1 VTEAPPA
8 SPLQPPPDPPE
19 LPEGVEPAPRW
30 PPAYGV
36 AAFFVGLAAS
46 LVLTGIVA
54 AVAGVDPGDNSP
66 AVVIVGTLILEGSL
80 IGSALLFASFVAPPK
95 PWQFGLRGTRLWPAV
110 GWAALALFS
119 FYVFAAVYGIVL
131 HPDVEQQVTESLGA
145 NRGTVGLILAGVMV
159 IAVAPAAEEF
169 FFRGF
174 FYGALRSRLPVYTA
188 AVIDGALFGL
198 IHFDFS
204 GTDALLLVP
213 PLAVLGFLFCLVY
226 ERTGSLFPTIAL
238 HAVNNSIAYAAQA
251 HGGAVSAVV
260 GPLVVAGCLLAPRV
274 IGPGRRVAVPAL
286 R

>member
-1 VTEAPPA
+1 MTEAPPA
-8 SPLQPPPDPPE
+8 SSLQPPPDPPE

-54 AVAGVDPGDNSP
+54 AVAGVDPGDDSP

-80 IGSALLFASFVAPPK
+80 IGGALLFASFVAPPK

-159 IAVAPAAEEF
+159 IVVAPAAEEF

-174 FYGALRSRLPVYTA
+174 FYRALRSRLPVYSA
-188 AVIDGALFGL
+188 AAIDGALFGL

-213 PLAVLGFLFCLVY
+213 PLAILGFLFCLVY
-226 ERTGSLFPTIAL
+226 EKTGSLYPTIAL

-251 HGGAVSAVV
+251 HGGAVSAVL
-260 GPLVVAGCLLAPRV
+260 GPLVVAGCLLAPRL
-274 IGPGRRVAVPAL
+274 IGPARRTAVPAL